1 MTREVGLVRRV
12 GTIGLELKN
21 ERDGLDGKVGFDG
34 DVGLDELI
42 LGLDERTEL
51 DEFDVLGVMVVLNE
65 PGLEKELDCFEEK
78 NGLGGL
84 DEKDGLCGLDEK
96 VGLGGLDEKDVS
108 GGLDEKVGLG
118 GLYET
123 VGLVGLDEKDGLDG
137 LDEKACLNGL
147 EVMVSL
153 LDWLEDLGRSS

>member
-1 MTREVGLVRRV
+1 M
-12 GTIGLELKN
+12 
-21 ERDGLDGKVGFDG
+21 
-34 DVGLDELI
+34 
-42 LGLDERTEL
+42 
-51 DEFDVLGVMVVLNE
+51 
-65 PGLEKELDCFEEK
+65 
-78 NGLGGL
+78 
-84 DEKDGLCGLDEK
+84 
-96 VGLGGLDEKDVS
+96 
-108 GGLDEKVGLG
+108 G